1 VQQGELLGISYGND
15 YPGGQF
21 IAGGDT
27 SPYCHLEYMTKDT
40 SKVLFEQ
47 GAGQTSPR
55 GLDGKKSVVV
65 PRSGKGIKFYSIVS

>member
-1 VQQGELLGISYGND
+1 MLGISYGNN
-15 YPGGQF
+15 YASGQF

-27 SPYCHLEYMTKDT
+27 VPYCHLEYTTNNT

-55 GLDGKKSVVV
+55 GLDGKESVVV
-65 PRSGKGIKFYSIVS
+65 PRTGRGLKFYSIVS